1 MASIKRR
8 RGKYHVVYYY
18 LNEDGEKKQ
27 KWESFDTEA
36 EAKHRKAEIEYKQG
50 SRTFIAPSKTTVAA
64 FLEDFVSLY
73 GTKKWSPSTYE
84 ANTGLIRNY
93 INPKLGS
100 TLMQDVTSIAADRFI
115 SALQRTKCP
124 TYKNRY
130 YYCNRD
136 TVDGTWYTSTPDDYQ
151 NDCRIRKDVIIE
163 IISDGQVIALDGNG
177 DFEGKKPFIPFYTFR
192 EQLAQAFLNK
202 HPGVH
207 SYEDMK
213 QKLLFL
219 PSGEPYSDPSSCQDN
234 WIFALDFG
242 NETEQVL
249 ESADWMGRE
258 YHILA
263 VQYTHKPTGFVFTNY
278 RFRAAVLQPNASS
291 HDLLL
296 YDWHEDR

>member
-1 MASIKRR
+1 MKTIQ
-8 RGKYHVVYYY
+8 
-18 LNEDGEKKQ
+18 LTFLFED
-27 KWESFDTEA
+27 
-36 EAKHRKAEIEYKQG
+36 
-50 SRTFIAPSKTTVAA
+50 
-64 FLEDFVSLY
+64 
-73 GTKKWSPSTYE
+73 
-84 ANTGLIRNY
+84 TGFC
-93 INPKLGS
+93 K
-100 TLMQDVTSIAADRFI
+100 DVFQSVN
-115 SALQRTKCP
+115 QP
-124 TYKNRY
+124 Y

-242 NETEQVL
+242 NETERSWNL
-249 ESADWMGRE
+249 
-258 YHILA
+258 
-263 VQYTHKPTGFVFTNY
+263 PTGWVGSITFLPSSTAQTHWLCIYKLSFSGGSPP
-278 RFRAAVLQPNASS
+278 AECLQP
-291 HDLLL
+291 
-296 YDWHEDR
+296 

>member
-1 MASIKRR
+1 MET
-8 RGKYHVVYYY
+8 G
-18 LNEDGEKKQ
+18 
-27 KWESFDTEA
+27 T
-36 EAKHRKAEIEYKQG
+36 
-50 SRTFIAPSKTTVAA
+50 SR
-64 FLEDFVSLY
+64 
-73 GTKKWSPSTYE
+73 
-84 ANTGLIRNY
+84 
-93 INPKLGS
+93 
-100 TLMQDVTSIAADRFI
+100 
-115 SALQRTKCP
+115 
-124 TYKNRY
+124 
-130 YYCNRD
+130 
-136 TVDGTWYTSTPDDYQ
+136 
-151 NDCRIRKDVIIE
+151 
-163 IISDGQVIALDGNG
+163 
-177 DFEGKKPFIPFYTFR
+177 GKKPFIPFYTFR

-219 PSGEPYSDPSSCQDN
+219 PGGEPYSDPSSCQDN

-278 RFRAAVLQPNASS
+278 RFRAAVLPPRASS

-296 YDWHEDR
+296 YDWQEGR

>member
-1 MASIKRR
+1 MKTIQ
-8 RGKYHVVYYY
+8 
-18 LNEDGEKKQ
+18 LTFLFED
-27 KWESFDTEA
+27 
-36 EAKHRKAEIEYKQG
+36 
-50 SRTFIAPSKTTVAA
+50 
-64 FLEDFVSLY
+64 
-73 GTKKWSPSTYE
+73 
-84 ANTGLIRNY
+84 TGFC
-93 INPKLGS
+93 K
-100 TLMQDVTSIAADRFI
+100 DVFQSVN
-115 SALQRTKCP
+115 QP
-124 TYKNRY
+124 Y

-177 DFEGKKPFIPFYTFR
+177 DFEGKKPFIPFCTFR
-192 EQLAQAFLNK
+192 ERLAQEFLAK
-202 HPGVH
+202 HPGLH

-219 PSGEPYSDPSSCQDN
+219 PGGEPYSDPSSCQDN

-263 VQYTHKPTGFVFTNY
+263 VQYTHKPTGFVFT
-278 RFRAAVLQPNASS
+278 LSLI
-291 HDLLL
+291 HI
-296 YDWHEDR
+296 

>member
-1 MASIKRR
+1 MKTIQ
-8 RGKYHVVYYY
+8 
-18 LNEDGEKKQ
+18 LTFLFED
-27 KWESFDTEA
+27 
-36 EAKHRKAEIEYKQG
+36 
-50 SRTFIAPSKTTVAA
+50 
-64 FLEDFVSLY
+64 
-73 GTKKWSPSTYE
+73 
-84 ANTGLIRNY
+84 TGFC
-93 INPKLGS
+93 K
-100 TLMQDVTSIAADRFI
+100 DVFQSVN
-115 SALQRTKCP
+115 QP
-124 TYKNRY
+124 Y

-219 PSGEPYSDPSSCQDN
+219 PGGEPYSDPSSCQDN
-234 WIFALDFG
+234 WILP
-242 NETEQVL
+242 L
-249 ESADWMGRE
+249 
-258 YHILA
+258 ILGM
-263 VQYTHKPTGFVFTNY
+263 KPNRFWNLPTGWAESITFLPSSTRTNPLALYLQIIVFG
-278 RFRAAVLQPNASS
+278 RLFSHRGHSS

-296 YDWHEDR
+296 YDWQEGR

>member
-1 MASIKRR
+1 MKTIQ
-8 RGKYHVVYYY
+8 
-18 LNEDGEKKQ
+18 LTFLFED
-27 KWESFDTEA
+27 
-36 EAKHRKAEIEYKQG
+36 
-50 SRTFIAPSKTTVAA
+50 
-64 FLEDFVSLY
+64 
-73 GTKKWSPSTYE
+73 
-84 ANTGLIRNY
+84 TGFC
-93 INPKLGS
+93 K
-100 TLMQDVTSIAADRFI
+100 DVFQSVN
-115 SALQRTKCP
+115 QP
-124 TYKNRY
+124 Y

-219 PSGEPYSDPSSCQDN
+219 PGGEPYSDPSSCQDN

-263 VQYTHKPTGFVFTNY
+263 VH
-278 RFRAAVLQPNASS
+278 
-291 HDLLL
+291 
-296 YDWHEDR
+296 